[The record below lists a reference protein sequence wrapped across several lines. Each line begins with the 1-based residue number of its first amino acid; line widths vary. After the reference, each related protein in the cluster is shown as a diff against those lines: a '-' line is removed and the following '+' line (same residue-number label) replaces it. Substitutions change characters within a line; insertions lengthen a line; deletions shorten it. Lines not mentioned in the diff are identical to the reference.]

1 MNFFAKDFRSKYLN
15 YLFIMLLAIALYVG
29 FDVLLDKVPTEM
41 SKEAVV
47 AAIGAIFVILST
59 KLLMERESENR
70 LVEERRATVFKDN
83 LADYRNA
90 ADKIIK
96 ILKDNEINPS
106 ELHEMREV
114 HSKLILLG
122 ARDAIE
128 CSRAFISQ
136 CYEFLESDETDNET
150 LSLSEKQ
157 VEVLWSLALNFLGSA
172 RSGLHVENDTFDI
185 ALEVDAFRTLN
196 KSQSRV
202 EKKYKARQ
210 ELTGGVS
217 EWVNINIVPK
227 EIIDPVEKLIKI
239 LESSDLSL
247 KSKCAKTQISFH
259 NYRHQKKSNRV
270 LYINGYNKRKHC
282 LTLSLNSRSD
292 KEYFTD
298 ASEKLKDFRAKLKGP
313 KMKDGSYHVSFD
325 VPIDS
330 ISHVGLQPL
339 KYVIAEF
346 IKRFH

>member
-1 MNFFAKDFRSKYLN
+1 MN
-15 YLFIMLLAIALYVG
+15 YLFIILLALALYVG
-29 FDVLLDKVPTEM
+29 FDVLLDHVATEM
-41 SKEAVV
+41 SKDAVI

-83 LADYRNA
+83 LADYRKA
-90 ADKIIK
+90 ADKIIQ
-96 ILKDNEINPS
+96 ILKDNKISPN

-128 CSRAFISQ
+128 CSRVFISK
-136 CYEFLESDETDNET
+136 CYEFLECDETDNET
-150 LSLSEKQ
+150 LRLSEEQ

-172 RSGLHVENDTFDI
+172 RSGLHIENDTFDI
-185 ALEVDAFRTLN
+185 DLEVSAFRTLN
-196 KSQSRV
+196 KNQSRV

-217 EWVNINIVPK
+217 EWVNYKRVPK
-227 EIIDPVEKLIKI
+227 EIIDPIEKLIKT
-239 LESSDLSL
+239 LENSNLSL

-259 NYRHQKKSNRV
+259 NYRHPTKNNV
-270 LYINGYNKRKHC
+270 LYINNYNKSQNS
-282 LTLSLNSRSD
+282 LTLCLNGKAD

-298 ASEKLKDFRAKLKGP
+298 ASVKLKDFGAKLSGP
-313 KMKDGSYHVSFD
+313 KKKDGSYDVSFH

-330 ISHVGLQPL
+330 VSDDGLQPIKVVL
-339 KYVIAEF
+339 AEY
-346 IKRFH
+346 IEHFH